1 MEITNTKIF
10 VGNVPFDCTNK
21 EFQDIFNNVE
31 GYISGEIIT
40 KYNSQNSRG
49 FGFIILN
56 TLENAKK
63 ILGRNDIVLKERVLR
78 FTEYDNK
85 NKNKKKIYYDNEN
98 TNNIKNRYLIIKDV
112 ININREDIKEMFF
125 DQEIG
130 KYFIAVNRKTGDK
143 LDYAIVEYYENTN
156 QIKNILNDGFI
167 TYKDNKYRV
176 SLI

>member
-85 NKNKKKIYYDNEN
+85 NKIKNKIYYDNE
-98 TNNIKNRYLIIKDV
+98 NIKNRYLIIKDV
-112 ININREDIKEMFF
+112 INIYREDIKEMFV

>member
-1 MEITNTKIF
+1 MEINNTKIF

-21 EFQDIFNNVE
+21 EFQEIFDNVE
-31 GYISGEIIT
+31 GYISGEVVT

-63 ILGRNDIVLKERVLR
+63 ILERNDIILKERVLR
-78 FTEYDNK
+78 FTEYDS
-85 NKNKKKIYYDNEN
+85 KNKKNIYHDDEYI
-98 TNNIKNRYLIIKDV
+98 NNINNINNRYLMIKDI

-130 KYFIAVNRKTGDK
+130 KYFIAVDRKTGNN
-143 LDYAIVEYYENTN
+143 LDYAIVEYYENTI
-156 QIKNILNDGFI
+156 QIKKILNDGFI
-167 TYKDNKYRV
+167 IYKDNKYRV
-176 SLI
+176 C